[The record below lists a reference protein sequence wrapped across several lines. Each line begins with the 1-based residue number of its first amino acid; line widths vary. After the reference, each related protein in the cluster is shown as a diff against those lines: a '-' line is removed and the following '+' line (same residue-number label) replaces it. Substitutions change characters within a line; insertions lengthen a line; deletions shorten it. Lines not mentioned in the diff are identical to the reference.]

1 MGIGNTTPSAALA
14 CVVTGRTPLEIVGR
28 GTGVDNDGLKRKIQ
42 AVEDAL
48 RVNHPDPGDGLD
60 LLSKVG
66 GFEIGGL
73 AGAIL
78 GAAANRR
85 PVVIDGFIS
94 TAAAIIAVTL
104 APRVRE
110 YLIAAHCSQEL
121 GHRLMM
127 DWLGV
132 APLLDMHMRLGEGT
146 GAALAMSVVEASCR
160 ILDEMATFG
169 EAGVSEKA
177 G

>member
-1 MGIGNTTPSAALA
+1 
-14 CVVTGRTPLEIVGR
+14 VTGKPAKEIAGR
-28 GTGVDNDGLKRKIQ
+28 GTGVDDEGLRRKIST
-42 AVEDAL
+42 VERAIQ
-48 RVNHPDPGDGLD
+48 VNQPNPRDGLD
-60 LLSKVG
+60 MLAKIG

-104 APRVRE
+104 APQAKD
-110 YLIAAHCSQEL
+110 YLIAAHTSQEL
-121 GHRLMM
+121 GHRLMTE
-127 DWLGV
+127 WLGLT
-132 APLLDMHMRLGEGT
+132 PLLDLQMRLGEGT
-146 GAALAMSVVEASCR
+146 GAVLAMSLVEAACK
-160 ILDEMATFG
+160 ILNEMATFG

-177 G
+177 